1 VVANLP
7 WGKNSVL
14 YINGNERILRSVRSQ
29 IQVGTPC
36 AFITRP
42 SSSNAGD
49 DDKSPSFLFEST
61 GFDVLGQSF
70 VPQREFSLPRGN
82 KKKRKKGWIDDDD
95 DDGGGGSRSQNQC
108 VITIALAI

>member
-1 VVANLP
+1 MANLP

-14 YINGNERILRSVRSQ
+14 YINENERILRSVRSQ
-29 IQVGTPC
+29 IEVGTPC

-42 SSSNAGD
+42 SPNAGD
-49 DDKSPSFLFEST
+49 NDKTTSFLFEST

-70 VPQREFSLPRGN
+70 VPQRDFSLPSSN
-82 KKKRKKGWIDDDD
+82 KRKKKKGWVDDDDD
-95 DDGGGGSRSQNQC
+95 DDGGDGSRSQNQC